1 MAIDMYVTTW
11 RCNNCDAETSL
22 GVSIWDE
29 AECPNTGAPDW
40 ESIDRKER
48 EAGIKR
54 FRDRARLK

>member
-11 RCNNCDAETSL
+11 RCKNCDDQNSL
-22 GVSIWDE
+22 GVSLWDE

-54 FRDRARLK
+54 IMKKR